1 MFFVGETRLSLG
13 RESWRRYISF
23 AFIGAIITAY
33 SAIPNLIYYIARVES
48 ISLSIYETL
57 LTLAFFAFI
66 TSKIFLTPMLMKD
79 EKSGVVERIIAAAEA
94 RAEQLNPAPAEEPV
108 EEISETVAED
118 DENQIT
124 ITYAEPTEEDA
135 TESVGVE
142 EEQEIAQ
149 E

>member
-1 MFFVGETRLSLG
+1 MFFIGETRLSLG

-23 AFIGAIITAY
+23 AFIGAILTAY

-79 EKSGVVERIIAAAEA
+79 EKSGVVERIIAAEA

-108 EEISETVAED
+108 EEIPETVAED

-124 ITYAEPTEEDA
+124 ITYAEPAEEDA